1 MLQVKSLSLAGLFW
15 ALIAGAAAAAPAHG
29 VASADGSI
37 HVAGVE
43 VIQHDPQAPLAFA
56 ETLRGTVL
64 REAALYGDAG
74 QPITLRVDLEKVHFK
89 NPVAAMLVADSSTA
103 KGHVAVIDASTG
115 QQLANFAVKADAERH
130 SISGGSVAMALLGA
144 LDPTGYLDVAT
155 TAAGAASA
163 DINRSGTVAMMS
175 ANFAIETLRQT
186 FGDAKLRAVH
196 SKKH

>member
-1 MLQVKSLSLAGLFW
+1 MFQVRSLRLAGVLW
-15 ALIAGAAAAAPAHG
+15 VMIVGAAAAGAVRG
-29 VASADGSI
+29 VVSADGSI
-37 HVAGVE
+37 HVASVE
-43 VIQHDPQAPLAFA
+43 VVQHDPLAPPAFA
-56 ETLRGTVL
+56 ETLRGAVL
-64 REAALYGDAG
+64 REAALYGDTG

-89 NPVAAMLVADSSTA
+89 NALAAMLVSDSSTA
-103 KGHVAVIDASTG
+103 KGHVAVLDASTG

-130 SISGGSVAMALLGA
+130 GISGGSVAVALLGA